1 MVDFIEIPFL
11 PEPVGAKAPA
21 FSTDNKS
28 GLFFRTISQSFALL
42 CPAQGFPVP
51 MFR

>member
-1 MVDFIEIPFL
+1 MYL
-11 PEPVGAKAPA
+11 EPVGAKGPA